1 MHIPYLLNYIS
12 ENQGSPNWSKGFNQP
27 QSGPYSPGWALIKIP
42 DRIWN
47 RSKNIYPIGPGECRW
62 MDPVRGSLIQIN

>member
-27 QSGPYSPGWALIKIP
+27 QSGPYSPGWALIKIT

-47 RSKNIYPIGPGECRW
+47 RSKKYIPSDRASVDGWIPYV
-62 MDPVRGSLIQIN
+62 DP

>member
-27 QSGPYSPGWALIKIP
+27 QSGPYSPGWA
-42 DRIWN
+42 
-47 RSKNIYPIGPGECRW
+47 RSKYPTGFGTGPKIYIPSDRASVDGWIPYV
-62 MDPVRGSLIQIN
+62 DP